1 MIKQR
6 VYRVTLCLAI
16 LVAIFFIGVVIYEQQ
31 YSISSD
37 FSELEEEI
45 ITLVCADEEVK
56 IDKFRTLCNKTYG
69 HYVIVYWM
77 TSRDVD
83 GFAVL
88 KVGINGKYRLQKLN
102 YQYYD
107 LEENHKGVLDCSR
120 ISLGNRT
127 VSVIYGRFFAD
138 PTNISVVNVHGQTLV
153 DLDAPF
159 FLEIMP
165 EDVFRDSELLFYCEG
180 LNVFIS
186 HDELGHIKWT
196 KNKSYDVST

>member
-107 LEENHKGVLDCSR
+107 LEEKEGAKREDETLW
-120 ISLGNRT
+120 T
-127 VSVIYGRFFAD
+127 Q
-138 PTNISVVNVHGQTLV
+138 VVFT
-153 DLDAPF
+153 F
-159 FLEIMP
+159 
-165 EDVFRDSELLFYCEG
+165 
-180 LNVFIS
+180 
-186 HDELGHIKWT
+186 
-196 KNKSYDVST
+196 